1 MDEDLAKLKPYIT
14 NLKRHLIQLKPELKN
29 LTKDSLNDKLI
40 TTVNEQDKLDLVN
53 NYSYIL
59 NSLLFAYMK
68 LIGSKN
74 LDQSV
79 LVELKRCKEYMNKS
93 TAIKNKRSQSSNT
106 KDSKQDKLKSSI
118 VASLNNNSTSNVT
131 GSSIS
136 KENFIPKNKHIKFND
151 SKKNDKKY
159 KVSK

>member
-40 TTVNEQDKLDLVN
+40 TTINEQDKLDLVN

-79 LVELKRCKEYMNKS
+79 LIELKRCKEYMSKS
-93 TAIKNKRSQSSNT
+93 TAIKNRRSQSLNSN
-106 KDSKQDKLKSSI
+106 DSKQDKLKSSI
-118 VASLNNNSTSNVT
+118 VASLNNNIVD
-131 GSSIS
+131 SSIS

-159 KVSK
+159 KISK